1 MGVDVRV
8 QTVIERPVDEV
19 SAYAGDPSHA
29 PEWYA
34 NIRSV
39 RWQTPPPVGT
49 GSRMEFVAHFLG
61 RRLTY
66 TYEVTELDPG
76 RRLVM
81 STAQG
86 PFPMETTYEWT
97 PTESGGTLM
106 SLRNRGE
113 PRGFGRVSAPLLAAA
128 VRRNTTKDLERLK
141 QLLEAHRRPA

>member
-39 RWQTPPPVGT
+39 RWQTPPPVGA

-86 PFPMETTYEWT
+86 PFPMETAYEWT

-128 VRRNTTKDLERLK
+128 VRRNTTKDLQRLK

>member
-128 VRRNTTKDLERLK
+128 VRRNTTKDLQRLK